1 MRNILGKLVLMSAV
15 AATTFAANAA
25 TSEKRFEVPFSFTV
39 AGQSWPAGTYL
50 MQKAQGTNVVLQS
63 QDASKTFAL
72 TLGPGDPSPS
82 DTRAIL
88 TFSQDNQDHALKAI
102 QYGPLAASLKR
113 KHNKQLEQLPVSM
126 VQGQ

>member
-1 MRNILGKLVLMSAV
+1 MRNILGKIVLMSAV
-15 AATTFAANAA
+15 VATTFAASAA

-50 MQKAQGTNVVLQS
+50 IQKAQGTNVVLQS
-63 QDASKTFAL
+63 QDSTRTFAM

-82 DTRAIL
+82 DTRAIM
-88 TFSQDNQDHALKAI
+88 TFAEDNQNHALKAV
-102 QYGPLAASLKR
+102 QYGPMVTSLNR
-113 KHNKQLEQLPVSM
+113 RHDGQLEHMPVRM